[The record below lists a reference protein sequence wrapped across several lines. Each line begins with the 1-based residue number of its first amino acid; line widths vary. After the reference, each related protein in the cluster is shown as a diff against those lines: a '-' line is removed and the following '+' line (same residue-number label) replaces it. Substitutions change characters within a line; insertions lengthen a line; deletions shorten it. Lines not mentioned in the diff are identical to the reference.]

1 MRGTCVYARLM
12 VEMYLAGMDN
22 RMLAEK
28 SGINYAS
35 LRRKMRGDTPIRLE
49 EAARIRRALQSNLP
63 LEKLF
68 EKLEN
73 PNAVC

>member
-1 MRGTCVYARLM
+1 MRGTCIYARLM

-22 RMLAEK
+22 RTLAEK
-28 SGINYAS
+28 SGIKYAS

-49 EAARIRRALQSNLP
+49 EAARIRTALQSNLP

-68 EKLEN
+68 EKAEGVHD
-73 PNAVC
+73 PC